1 MVRIIGSAKIDDYR
15 KVVLEEGVMKSLN
28 VKPGD
33 SLLFFKKE
41 HDSTLSVYKAE
52 GATVSSE
59 CDSTPVR
66 HMREEPKKLRM
77 YIVGVM
83 GALLL
88 MLFAVAMNLKTLDTV
103 AFIIFVVLWVL
114 GFFAAILIFLRLGR
128 IDAPNETQTLV
139 TVGGPYT
146 KNRLMGISKLND
158 DGYAVSGDL
167 YINSLFGA
175 NPQTV
180 EVDMQYASGGKEV
193 ILTKCT
199 KIVPGYSVYKMR
211 FRDEGLEA
219 GRLTVATTFGYIG
232 KSIRVVSEFDV
243 AVAEGKNSKSVS
255 ITEGAVNASME
266 FDEKLNSTGF
276 DDIIFDPTEDEE
288 TF

>member
-52 GATVSSE
+52 GATVSNE
-59 CDSTPVR
+59 CDSKPVQHR
-66 HMREEPKKLRM
+66 KEEPKRLRM
-77 YIVGVM
+77 FIVGVM

-88 MLFAVAMNLKTLDTV
+88 MLFAVALNIKDLSMAT
-103 AFIIFVVLWVL
+103 FIIFVVLWVL
-114 GFFAAILIFLRLGR
+114 GLFAAILIFLRLGK
-128 IDAPNETQTLV
+128 IDAPVESQPLV

-146 KNRLMGISKLND
+146 KNRLLGLSKLND
-158 DGYAVSGDL
+158 DGYAVSGEL
-167 YINSLFGA
+167 YVNSLFGA
-175 NPQTV
+175 NPKEINV
-180 EVDMQYASGGKEV
+180 EMEYVSGNKEV

-199 KIVPGYSVYKMR
+199 KSVPGYSVYRMR

-219 GRLTVATTFGYIG
+219 GRLIVTTTFGYIG

-243 AVAEGKNSKSVS
+243 TVTEGKNSKSIA
-255 ITEGAVNASME
+255 ITEGPVSASME

-276 DDIIFDPTEDEE
+276 DDILFDPTEDEE

>member
-15 KVVLEEGVMKSLN
+15 KIVLEAGVMKSLN

-41 HDSTLSVYKAE
+41 HDSTLSVYRAE
-52 GATVSSE
+52 GATVSNE
-59 CDSTPVR
+59 CDSAPVR
-66 HMREEPKKLRM
+66 HMKEEPKRLRV
-77 YIVGVM
+77 YTVGIIGVF
-83 GALLL
+83 LL
-88 MLFAVAMNLKTLDTV
+88 MLFTVAMNLKTIDMAT
-103 AFIIFVVLWVL
+103 FIIFVILWIL
-114 GFFAAILIFLRLGR
+114 GLFVASLTFLRLGR

-146 KNRLMGISKLND
+146 KNRLLGLSKLND
-158 DGYAVSGDL
+158 DGYAVSGEL

-175 NPQTV
+175 NPQSV
-180 EVDMQYASGGKEV
+180 EVEMDYENGSSET

-199 KIVPGYSVYKMR
+199 KVVPGYSVYKMR

-219 GRLTVATTFGYIG
+219 GKLTVRTTFGYIG
-232 KSIRVVSEFDV
+232 KSIKVTSEF
-243 AVAEGKNSKSVS
+243 AVGVTEGKNSKSIS
-255 ITEGAVNASME
+255 ITEGPVSASIE

-288 TF
+288 SF

>member
-52 GATVSSE
+52 GATVSNE
-59 CDSTPVR
+59 CDSAPVR
-66 HMREEPKKLRM
+66 HMKEEPKRLRT
-77 YIVGVM
+77 YVVGIIGLM
-83 GALLL
+83 LL
-88 MLFAVAMNLKTLDTV
+88 MLFPIAMNLKNIDMMT
-103 AFIIFVVLWVL
+103 FIIFVVFWVL
-114 GFFAAILIFLRLGR
+114 GFTVAALIFLRLSR
-128 IDAPNETQTLV
+128 IDAPNEPQTLV

-146 KNRLMGISKLND
+146 KNRLLGLSKVND
-158 DGYAVSGDL
+158 DGYAVSGEL

-175 NPQTV
+175 NPQSV
-180 EVDMQYASGGKEV
+180 EVGIQYASGGSEN

-199 KIVPGYSVYKMR
+199 KVVPGYTVYKMR
-211 FRDEGLEA
+211 FKDEGLEA
-219 GRLTVATTFGYIG
+219 GKLTVCTNFGYIG
-232 KSIRVVSEFDV
+232 KSIKVVSEFDV
-243 AVAEGKNSKSVS
+243 GVTQGKNSKSIS
-255 ITEGAVNASME
+255 ITEGPVSASIE
-266 FDEKLNSTGF
+266 FDSKLNSTDF

-288 TF
+288 SF

>member
-52 GATVSSE
+52 GATVSNE
-59 CDSTPVR
+59 CDSKPVQ
-66 HMREEPKKLRM
+66 HMKEEPKRLRM
-77 YIVGVM
+77 FIVGVM

-88 MLFAVAMNLKTLDTV
+88 MLFAVALNIKDLSMVT
-103 AFIIFVVLWVL
+103 FIIFVVLWVL
-114 GFFAAILIFLRLGR
+114 GFFAAILIFLRLGK
-128 IDAPNETQTLV
+128 IDAPVESQTLV

-146 KNRLMGISKLND
+146 KNRLLGLSKLND
-158 DGYAVSGDL
+158 DGYAVSGEL

-175 NPQTV
+175 NPQNV
-180 EVDMQYASGGKEV
+180 EVNMQYASGSGET

-199 KIVPGYSVYKMR
+199 KIVPGYSVYRMR

-219 GRLTVATTFGYIG
+219 GRLVVTTTFGYIG

-243 AVAEGKNSKSVS
+243 TVTEGKNSKSIA
-255 ITEGAVNASME
+255 ITEGPVSASME

-276 DDIIFDPTEDEE
+276 DDILFDPTEDEE

>member
-52 GATVSSE
+52 GATVSNE
-59 CDSTPVR
+59 CDSKPVQ
-66 HMREEPKKLRM
+66 HMKEEPKRLRM
-77 YIVGVM
+77 FIVGVM

-88 MLFAVAMNLKTLDTV
+88 MLFAVALNIKDLSMAT
-103 AFIIFVVLWVL
+103 FIIFVVLWVL
-114 GFFAAILIFLRLGR
+114 GFFAAILIFLRLGK
-128 IDAPNETQTLV
+128 IDAPVESQTLV

-146 KNRLMGISKLND
+146 KNRLLGLSKLND
-158 DGYAVSGDL
+158 DGYAVSGEL

-175 NPQTV
+175 NPQNV
-180 EVDMQYASGGKEV
+180 EVNMQYASGSGET

-199 KIVPGYSVYKMR
+199 KIVPGYSVYRMR

-219 GRLTVATTFGYIG
+219 GRLVVTTTFGYIG

-243 AVAEGKNSKSVS
+243 TVTEGKNSKSIA
-255 ITEGAVNASME
+255 ITEGPVSASME

-276 DDIIFDPTEDEE
+276 DDILFDPTEDEE

>member
-52 GATVSSE
+52 GATVSNE
-59 CDSTPVR
+59 CDSKPVQ
-66 HMREEPKKLRM
+66 HMKEEPKRLRM
-77 YIVGVM
+77 FIVGVM

-88 MLFAVAMNLKTLDTV
+88 MLFAVAMNLKDIQMST
-103 AFIIFVVLWVL
+103 FIIFVVFWVL
-114 GFFAAILIFLRLGR
+114 GFFAAILIFLRLGK
-128 IDAPNETQTLV
+128 IDAPNMSQTLV

-146 KNRLMGISKLND
+146 KNRLLGLSKLND
-158 DGYAVSGDL
+158 DGYAVSGEL

-175 NPQTV
+175 NPQNV
-180 EVDMQYASGGKEV
+180 EVDMQYANGGKEI

-219 GRLTVATTFGYIG
+219 GRLTVTTTFGYIG
-232 KSIRVVSEFDV
+232 KTIRVVSEFDV
-243 AVAEGKNSKSVS
+243 AVAEGKNSKSIS

-276 DDIIFDPTEDEE
+276 DDIIFDPTEEPE
-288 TF
+288 SY